1 MVIDILR
8 GSHRC
13 ACKRVKRRDIF
24 YIYGY
29 LPLLCSR
36 AGGLWQRANRRPSF
50 PPCRSPLLLRSM
62 SLLPSLSLS
71 LSVSLPAFY
80 ISPTHLGHC
89 SILLPPAEDSSAGS
103 AGRATGGRTMCH
115 LPCHPIFRS
124 YHDMLK
130 ARSTLTLDILY
141 GFVCAFVP
149 HLYIDTGCRVRGTAS
164 TIRAPEEE
172 VSLSLLSLLEQPRA
186 RSRRRFV
193 A

>member
-36 AGGLWQRANRRPSF
+36 AGGLRQRANRRSSF
-50 PPCRSPLLLRSM
+50 PPCRSPLLLRPM
-62 SLLPSLSLS
+62 SLLPSLFLS
-71 LSVSLPAFY
+71 LCFSFRFLYLSYPPWPLFHPA
-80 ISPTHLGHC
+80 PA
-89 SILLPPAEDSSAGS
+89 AEDSSAGS

-164 TIRAPEEE
+164 TIRAPEE
-172 VSLSLLSLLEQPRA
+172 
-186 RSRRRFV
+186 
-193 A
+193 